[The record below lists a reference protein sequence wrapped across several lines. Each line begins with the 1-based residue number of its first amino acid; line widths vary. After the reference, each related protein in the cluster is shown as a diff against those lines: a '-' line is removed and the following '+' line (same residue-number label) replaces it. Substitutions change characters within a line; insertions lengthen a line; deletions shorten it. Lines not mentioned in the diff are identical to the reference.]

1 MVKLMLHCVLVVYI
15 NPLAVELKDLWSD
28 CRNTRMQM
36 YIKKKKK
43 KGKSKNA
50 VCLLFSYNGKVIRT
64 SIECMIKTSY
74 S

>member
-1 MVKLMLHCVLVVYI
+1 MVSSHMVKLMLHCVLVVYI

-43 KGKSKNA
+43 KENQRM
-50 VCLLFSYNGKVIRT
+50 LFVF
-64 SIECMIKTSY
+64 Y
-74 S
+74 SPIMEKLSEPA